1 MLQIPIYKMK
11 KVVLLCLFIFPSF
24 GLSQKKKENL
34 SAVANTFLNTL
45 TPELKNASLFDFNSA
60 ERTQFFF
67 VPVER
72 KGTSF
77 NQFNESQK
85 EAALNLLKASLS
97 KKGFYKSEEIRQLEK
112 VLLKIENPPLIF
124 NGKKVIRDYLDYHFW
139 IFGVPSE
146 TKLWGWKF
154 EGHHISFNF
163 ISKNNTILSSTPSFL
178 GANPAIVAIEGFKK
192 KQVLKS
198 EMNMGTQLVSSF
210 DTLQNNIAQ
219 FSKNAPIDII
229 TKNNFKAEKINP
241 LGISYNELNASQKDL
256 FLELLDEYMDT
267 YIFGFAEDLRKKVYR
282 SGIENLH
289 FAYAGEI
296 NSTKGFY
303 YRIQGGDLLIEYDNI
318 QNDANHVHSVV
329 RDLSNDWGE
338 SILKKHYSAQ
348 HNVN

>member
-1 MLQIPIYKMK
+1 MPEISIYKMK

-24 GLSQKKKENL
+24 GESQQRKQKLSTI
-34 SAVANTFLNTL
+34 ANTFLNTL
-45 TPELKNASLFDFNSA
+45 TPELRNASLFDFNSA
-60 ERTQFFF
+60 ERTEFFF
-67 VPVER
+67 VPIER
-72 KGTSF
+72 KGTNF
-77 NQFNESQK
+77 KQFNESQK
-85 EAALNLLKASLS
+85 EAALNLLRASLS
-97 KKGFYKSEEIRQLEK
+97 KKGFHKSEEIRQLEK
-112 VLLKIENPPLIF
+112 VLLKIEDPPLIF

-178 GANPAIVAIEGFKK
+178 GANPAIVAIKGFKK
-192 KQVLKS
+192 KQILKS
-198 EMNMGTQLVSSF
+198 EMEMGAQLVSSF
-210 DTLQNNIAQ
+210 DTPQNNIAR

-241 LGISYNELNASQKDL
+241 LGISYKELNATQKNL
-256 FLELLDEYMDT
+256 FLKLLNEYIDT
-267 YIFGFAEDLRKKVYR
+267 YKFGFAEDLKKKVNR

-303 YRIQGGDLLIEYDNI
+303 YRIQGGVLLIEYDNI

-338 SILKKHYSAQ
+338 SILKRHYAAQ
-348 HNVN
+348 HNAN